1 MITALTPAGWTSNY
15 VPVCLAA
22 PAVCHTHPVGYYPAH
37 FFVLRILPGDPL
49 VILYGE
55 GGVGSL
61 SDADRAAIRHQL
73 GFDRPLYQQYGT
85 WLKDLLTGNLG
96 HTLARGDSV
105 AEIIQARGV
114 LTGEIAVLAVL
125 ISWLVGLP
133 AGIFS
138 AMRQNSVGDYLAR
151 FCTIIFLAVPGFWV
165 AMLVVIGILMA
176 FNYRPP
182 LGIIYPWDDPLA
194 NLKIVAGPGIV
205 LGLWTSAYIARLAR
219 STFLEV
225 IREDYVRTARAK
237 GVRETLVV
245 LHHALRNAVLPVLTI
260 SGVLFGFLLS
270 ASVAVEQ
277 AFAVSGLGTAL
288 VQAFQERDLLVV
300 QTLVLLYGA
309 VFVVVNLLID
319 LAYVWVDPRIRYT

>member
-1 MITALTPAGWTSNY
+1 
-15 VPVCLAA
+15 
-22 PAVCHTHPVGYYPAH
+22 
-37 FFVLRILPGDPL
+37 
-49 VILYGE
+49 
-55 GGVGSL
+55 
-61 SDADRAAIRHQL
+61 
-73 GFDRPLYQQYGT
+73 
-85 WLKDLLTGNLG
+85 
-96 HTLARGDSV
+96 
-105 AEIIQARGV
+105 
-114 LTGEIAVLAVL
+114 VLAVL

-165 AMLVVIGILMA
+165 AMLVVIGLLMA
-176 FNYRPP
+176 FHYRPP
-182 LGIIYPWDDPLA
+182 LGIISPWEDPLA
-194 NLKIVAGPGIV
+194 NFKIVAGPGIV
-205 LGLWTSAYIARLAR
+205 LGLGTSAYIARLAR
-219 STFLEV
+219 SSFLEV

-309 VFVVVNLLID
+309 VFVMVNLLID

>member
-1 MITALTPAGWTSNY
+1 MYRYVLRRLLYAIPTLLGITVLIF
-15 VPVCLAA
+15 V
-22 PAVCHTHPVGYYPAH
+22 
-37 FFVLRILPGDPL
+37 VLRILPGDPL
-49 VILYGE
+49 SILYGE
-55 GGVGSL
+55 GRVGSL
-61 SDADRAAIRHQL
+61 SNADLATIRHQF
-73 GFDRPLYQQYGT
+73 GFDRPLYQQYGY

-105 AEIIQARGV
+105 AEIIQERGI

-125 ISWLVGLP
+125 VSWLVGLP
-133 AGIFS
+133 AGILS

-151 FCTIIFLAVPGFWV
+151 FCTILFLAVPGFWV
-165 AMLVVIGILMA
+165 AMLVVIGTLTA

-182 LGIIYPWDDPLA
+182 LGIISPWEDPIA
-194 NLKIVAGPGIV
+194 NLKIVAGPGGV
-205 LGLWTSAYIARLAR
+205 LGLATSAYIARLTR

-225 IREDYVRTARAK
+225 IREDYIRTALAK
-237 GVRETLVV
+237 GVRETMVV

-300 QTLVLLYGA
+300 QTLVLLYGV

>member
-1 MITALTPAGWTSNY
+1 MYRYVLRRLLYAIPTLLGITVLIF
-15 VPVCLAA
+15 L
-22 PAVCHTHPVGYYPAH
+22 
-37 FFVLRILPGDPL
+37 VLRILPGDPL
-49 VILYGE
+49 SILYGE
-55 GGVGSL
+55 GGMGSL
-61 SDADRAAIRHQL
+61 SNADLATIRHQF
-73 GFDRPLYQQYGT
+73 GFDRPLYQQYGY

-105 AEIIQARGV
+105 AEIIQERGI

-125 ISWLVGLP
+125 VSWLVGLP
-133 AGIFS
+133 AGILS
-138 AMRQNSVGDYLAR
+138 AMRQNSVWDYLAR

-165 AMLVVIGILMA
+165 AMLMVIGTLTA

-182 LGIIYPWDDPLA
+182 LGIISPWEDPIA
-194 NLKIVAGPGIV
+194 NLKIVAGPGGV
-205 LGLWTSAYIARLAR
+205 LGLATSAYIARLTR

-225 IREDYVRTARAK
+225 IREDYIRTARAK
-237 GVRETLVV
+237 GVREPMVV
-245 LHHALRNAVLPVLTI
+245 LRHALRNAVLPVLTI

-300 QTLVLLYGA
+300 QTLVLLYGV

>member
-1 MITALTPAGWTSNY
+1 MYQYIVRRLLYALPTLLGITMLI
-15 VPVCLAA
+15 
-22 PAVCHTHPVGYYPAH
+22 

-151 FCTIIFLAVPGFWV
+151 FCTILFLAVPGFWV

-182 LGIIYPWDDPLA
+182 LGIISPWDDPLA
-194 NLKIVAGPGIV
+194 NLKIVAGPGGV
-205 LGLWTSAYIARLAR
+205 PWRGGPPPASPPGPAPPLPRWS
-219 STFLEV
+219 
-225 IREDYVRTARAK
+225 ARAAPAPP
-237 GVRETLVV
+237 
-245 LHHALRNAVLPVLTI
+245 AL
-260 SGVLFGFLLS
+260 
-270 ASVAVEQ
+270 
-277 AFAVSGLGTAL
+277 
-288 VQAFQERDLLVV
+288 
-300 QTLVLLYGA
+300 
-309 VFVVVNLLID
+309 
-319 LAYVWVDPRIRYT
+319 

>member
-1 MITALTPAGWTSNY
+1 MYQYVLRRLLYAIPTLLGITMLI
-15 VPVCLAA
+15 
-22 PAVCHTHPVGYYPAH
+22 

-73 GFDRPLYQQYGT
+73 GFDRPLYQQYGY

-96 HTLARGDSV
+96 QTLARGDSV
-105 AEIIQARGV
+105 AEIIRERGI

-125 ISWLVGLP
+125 VSWLVGLP
-133 AGIFS
+133 TGILS
-138 AMRQNSVGDYLAR
+138 AMRQNSAEDYLAR

-165 AMLVVIGILMA
+165 AMLVVIGTLAA

-205 LGLWTSAYIARLAR
+205 LGLGTSAYIARLAR

-245 LHHALRNAVLPVLTI
+245 LHHALRNAVLPV
-260 SGVLFGFLLS
+260 
-270 ASVAVEQ
+270 
-277 AFAVSGLGTAL
+277 
-288 VQAFQERDLLVV
+288 
-300 QTLVLLYGA
+300 
-309 VFVVVNLLID
+309 
-319 LAYVWVDPRIRYT
+319 

>member
-1 MITALTPAGWTSNY
+1 MYQYVLRRLLYAIPTLLGITMLIF
-15 VPVCLAA
+15 L
-22 PAVCHTHPVGYYPAH
+22 
-37 FFVLRILPGDPL
+37 VLRILPGDPL
-49 VILYGE
+49 SILYGE

-61 SDADRAAIRHQL
+61 SNADLATIRHQF
-73 GFDRPLYQQYGT
+73 GFDRPLYQQYAY

-105 AEIIQARGV
+105 AEIIQERGI

-125 ISWLVGLP
+125 VSWLVGLP
-133 AGIFS
+133 AGILS
-138 AMRQNSVGDYLAR
+138 AVRQNSMGDYLAR

-165 AMLVVIGILMA
+165 AMLVVIGTLTA

-182 LGIIYPWDDPLA
+182 LGIIPPWEDPIA
-194 NLKIVAGPGIV
+194 NLKIVAGPGGV
-205 LGLWTSAYIARLAR
+205 LGLATSAYIARLTR
-219 STFLEV
+219 STFLDV
-225 IREDYVRTARAK
+225 IREDYIRTARAK
-237 GVRETLVV
+237 GVRENMVV

-300 QTLVLLYGA
+300 QTLVLLYGV

-319 LAYVWVDPRIRYT
+319 LAYTWVDPRIRYT

>member
-1 MITALTPAGWTSNY
+1 MSQYILRRLLYAIPTLVGITL
-15 VPVCLAA
+15 LI
-22 PAVCHTHPVGYYPAH
+22 

-55 GGVGSL
+55 GGVSSL

-73 GFDRPLYQQYGT
+73 GFDRPLYQQYGS

-105 AEIIQARGV
+105 AEIIQARGI

-125 ISWLVGLP
+125 VSWLVGLP
-133 AGIFS
+133 AGILS
-138 AMRQNSVGDYLAR
+138 AMRQNSAGDYLAR
-151 FCTIIFLAVPGFWV
+151 FLTIIFLAVPGFWV
-165 AMLVVIGILMA
+165 AMLVVIGILTA

-182 LGIIYPWDDPLA
+182 LGIIAPWDDPLA
-194 NLKIVAGPGIV
+194 NLQIVAGPGIV
-205 LGLWTSAYIARLAR
+205 LGLGTSAYIARLAR

-225 IREDYVRTARAK
+225 IRDDYIRTARAK
-237 GVRETLVV
+237 GARETMVV

-319 LAYVWVDPRIRYT
+319 LAYIWVDPRIRYT

>member
-1 MITALTPAGWTSNY
+1 MY
-15 VPVCLAA
+15 R
-22 PAVCHTHPVGYYPAH
+22 Y
-37 FFVLRILPGDPL
+37 VLRRLLYAIPTLLGITVLIFLVLRVLPGDPL
-49 VILYGE
+49 SILYGE

-61 SDADRAAIRHQL
+61 SNADLATIRHQF
-73 GFDRPLYQQYGT
+73 GFDRPLYQQYGY

-105 AEIIQARGV
+105 AEIIQERGI

-125 ISWLVGLP
+125 VSWLVGLP
-133 AGIFS
+133 AGILS

-151 FCTIIFLAVPGFWV
+151 FCTILFLAVPGFWV
-165 AMLVVIGILMA
+165 AMLVVIGTLTA

-182 LGIIYPWDDPLA
+182 LGIISPLEDPIA
-194 NLKIVAGPGIV
+194 NLKIVAGPGSV
-205 LGLWTSAYIARLAR
+205 LGLATSAYIARLTR

-225 IREDYVRTARAK
+225 IREDYIRTARAK
-237 GVRETLVV
+237 GVRETMVV
-245 LHHALRNAVLPVLTI
+245 LRHALRNAVLPVLTI

-300 QTLVLLYGA
+300 QTLVLLYGV

>member
-1 MITALTPAGWTSNY
+1 MYQYVLRRLLYAIPTLLGITL
-15 VPVCLAA
+15 LI
-22 PAVCHTHPVGYYPAH
+22 

-73 GFDRPLYQQYGT
+73 GFDRPLYQQYGD
-85 WLKDLLTGNLG
+85 WLTDLLTGNLG

-105 AEIIQARGV
+105 AEILRERGV
-114 LTGEIAVLAVL
+114 LTSEIAVLAVL

-133 AGIFS
+133 AGILS

-151 FCTIIFLAVPGFWV
+151 FLTIIFLAVPGFWV
-165 AMLVVIGILMA
+165 AMLVVIGILTA
-176 FNYRPP
+176 FHYRPP

-194 NLKIVAGPGIV
+194 NLQIVAGPGVV
-205 LGLWTSAYIARLAR
+205 LGLGTSAYIARLAR

-225 IREDYVRTARAK
+225 IRDDYIRTARAK
-237 GVRETLVV
+237 GARETIVV

-309 VFVVVNLLID
+309 VFVMVNLLID

>member
-1 MITALTPAGWTSNY
+1 MY
-15 VPVCLAA
+15 Q
-22 PAVCHTHPVGYYPAH
+22 Y
-37 FFVLRILPGDPL
+37 VLRRLVYAIPTLLGITMLIFLVLRVLPGDPL
-49 VILYGE
+49 SILYGE

-61 SDADRAAIRHQL
+61 SKADLATIRHQF
-73 GFDRPLYQQYGT
+73 GFDRPLYQQYGY

-105 AEIIQARGV
+105 AEIIQERGI

-125 ISWLVGLP
+125 VSWLVGLP
-133 AGIFS
+133 AGILS

-151 FCTIIFLAVPGFWV
+151 FCTILFLAVPGFWV
-165 AMLVVIGILMA
+165 AMLVVIGTLTA

-182 LGIIYPWDDPLA
+182 LGIISPWEDPIA
-194 NLKIVAGPGIV
+194 NLKIVAGPGSV
-205 LGLWTSAYIARLAR
+205 LGLATSAYIARLTR

-225 IREDYVRTARAK
+225 IREDYIRTARAK
-237 GVRETLVV
+237 GVRETMVV
-245 LHHALRNAVLPVLTI
+245 LRHALRNAVLPVLTI

>member
-1 MITALTPAGWTSNY
+1 MYQYVLRRLLYAIPTLLGITMLI
-15 VPVCLAA
+15 
-22 PAVCHTHPVGYYPAH
+22 

-49 VILYGE
+49 VVLYGE

-61 SDADRAAIRHQL
+61 SDADRATIRHQL
-73 GFDRPLYQQYGT
+73 GFDRPLYQQYGS

-125 ISWLVGLP
+125 VSWLVGLP
-133 AGIFS
+133 VGILS
-138 AMRQNSVGDYLAR
+138 AMRQNSVEDYLAR
-151 FCTIIFLAVPGFWV
+151 FCTILFLAVPGFWV
-165 AMLVVIGILMA
+165 AMLVVIGLLMA
-176 FNYRPP
+176 FHYRPP
-182 LGIIYPWDDPLA
+182 LGIISPWEDPLA

-205 LGLWTSAYIARLAR
+205 LGLGTSAYIARLAR

-309 VFVVVNLLID
+309 VFVMVNLLID

>member
-1 MITALTPAGWTSNY
+1 MYQYVLRRLLYAIPTLLGITMLIF
-15 VPVCLAA
+15 L
-22 PAVCHTHPVGYYPAH
+22 
-37 FFVLRILPGDPL
+37 VLRILPGDPL
-49 VILYGE
+49 SILYGE
-55 GGVGSL
+55 GGVGGL
-61 SDADRAAIRHQL
+61 SNADLATIRHQF
-73 GFDRPLYQQYGT
+73 GFDRPLYQQYGY

-105 AEIIQARGV
+105 AEIIQERGI

-125 ISWLVGLP
+125 VSWLVGLP
-133 AGIFS
+133 AGILS

-151 FCTIIFLAVPGFWV
+151 FCTILFLAVPGFWV
-165 AMLVVIGILMA
+165 AMLVVIGTLTA
-176 FNYRPP
+176 FNFRPP
-182 LGIIYPWDDPLA
+182 LGIIPPWEDPIA
-194 NLKIVAGPGIV
+194 NLEIVAGPGGV
-205 LGLWTSAYIARLAR
+205 LGLATSAYIARLTR
-219 STFLEV
+219 STFLDV
-225 IREDYVRTARAK
+225 IREDYIRTARAK
-237 GVRETLVV
+237 GVRETMVV
-245 LHHALRNAVLPVLTI
+245 LRHALRNAVLPVLTI

-300 QTLVLLYGA
+300 QTLVLLYGV

>member
-1 MITALTPAGWTSNY
+1 MYQYVLRRLLYAIPTLLGITMLIF
-15 VPVCLAA
+15 L
-22 PAVCHTHPVGYYPAH
+22 
-37 FFVLRILPGDPL
+37 VLRILPGDPL
-49 VILYGE
+49 SILYGE
-55 GGVGSL
+55 GGVGGL
-61 SDADRAAIRHQL
+61 SNADLATIRHQF
-73 GFDRPLYQQYGT
+73 GFDRPLYQQYGY

-105 AEIIQARGV
+105 AEIIQERGI

-125 ISWLVGLP
+125 VSWLVGLP
-133 AGIFS
+133 AGILS

-151 FCTIIFLAVPGFWV
+151 FCTILFLAVPGFWV
-165 AMLVVIGILMA
+165 AMLVVIGTLTA

-182 LGIIYPWDDPLA
+182 LGIIPPWEDPIA
-194 NLKIVAGPGIV
+194 NLKIVAGPGGV
-205 LGLWTSAYIARLAR
+205 LGLATSAYIARLTR

-225 IREDYVRTARAK
+225 IREDYIRTARAK
-237 GVRETLVV
+237 GVRETIVV
-245 LHHALRNAVLPVLTI
+245 LRHALRNAVLPVLTI

-300 QTLVLLYGA
+300 QTLVLLYGV

>member
-1 MITALTPAGWTSNY
+1 MYQYILQRLLYAIPTLLGITMLI
-15 VPVCLAA
+15 
-22 PAVCHTHPVGYYPAH
+22 

-49 VILYGE
+49 VVLYGE

-73 GFDRPLYQQYGT
+73 GFDRPLYQQYGD
-85 WLKDLLTGNLG
+85 WLTDLLTGNLG

-105 AEIIQARGV
+105 AEIIWERGI

-125 ISWLVGLP
+125 VSWLVGLP
-133 AGIFS
+133 TGIFS

-165 AMLVVIGILMA
+165 AMLVVIGTLMA
-176 FNYRPP
+176 FHYRPP
-182 LGIIYPWDDPLA
+182 LGIISPWDDPLA
-194 NLKIVAGPGIV
+194 NFKIVAGPGVV
-205 LGLWTSAYIARLAR
+205 LGLGTSAYIARLAR

-245 LHHALRNAVLPVLTI
+245 LHHALRNAILPVLTI

-300 QTLVLLYGA
+300 QTLVLLYGV

>member
-1 MITALTPAGWTSNY
+1 MYQYVLRRLLYAIPTLLGITMLI
-15 VPVCLAA
+15 
-22 PAVCHTHPVGYYPAH
+22 

-49 VILYGE
+49 SILYGE
-55 GGVGSL
+55 SGVGSL
-61 SDADRAAIRHQL
+61 SNADLATIRHQF
-73 GFDRPLYQQYGT
+73 GFDRPLYQQYGY
-85 WLKDLLTGNLG
+85 WLKDLLTGDLG

-105 AEIIQARGV
+105 AEIIQERGI

-125 ISWLVGLP
+125 VSWLVGLP
-133 AGIFS
+133 AGILS

-151 FCTIIFLAVPGFWV
+151 FCTILFLAVPGFWV
-165 AMLVVIGILMA
+165 AMLVVIGTLTA

-182 LGIIYPWDDPLA
+182 LGIIPPWEDPIA
-194 NLKIVAGPGIV
+194 NLKIVAGPGGV
-205 LGLWTSAYIARLAR
+205 LGLATSAYIARLTR

-225 IREDYVRTARAK
+225 IREDYIRTAWAK
-237 GVRETLVV
+237 GVRETMVV

-300 QTLVLLYGA
+300 QTLVLLYGV
-309 VFVVVNLLID
+309 VFVVVNLLVD

>member
-1 MITALTPAGWTSNY
+1 MYRYVLRRLLYAIPTLLGITMLIF
-15 VPVCLAA
+15 L
-22 PAVCHTHPVGYYPAH
+22 
-37 FFVLRILPGDPL
+37 VLRILPGDPL
-49 VILYGE
+49 SILYGE

-61 SDADRAAIRHQL
+61 SNADLATIRHQF
-73 GFDRPLYQQYGT
+73 GFDRPLYQQYAY

-105 AEIIQARGV
+105 AEIIQERGI

-125 ISWLVGLP
+125 VSWLVGLP
-133 AGIFS
+133 AGILS
-138 AMRQNSVGDYLAR
+138 AVRQNSMGDYLAR

-165 AMLVVIGILMA
+165 AMLVVIGTLTA

-182 LGIIYPWDDPLA
+182 LGIIPPWEDPIA
-194 NLKIVAGPGIV
+194 NLKIVAGPGGV
-205 LGLWTSAYIARLAR
+205 LGLATSAYIARLTR
-219 STFLEV
+219 STFLDV
-225 IREDYVRTARAK
+225 IREDYIRTARAK
-237 GVRETLVV
+237 GVRENMVV

-300 QTLVLLYGA
+300 QTLVLLYGV

-319 LAYVWVDPRIRYT
+319 LAYTWVDPRIRYT

>member
-1 MITALTPAGWTSNY
+1 MYRYVLRRLLYAIPTLLGITVLIF
-15 VPVCLAA
+15 V
-22 PAVCHTHPVGYYPAH
+22 
-37 FFVLRILPGDPL
+37 VLRILPGDPL
-49 VILYGE
+49 SILYGE

-61 SDADRAAIRHQL
+61 SNADLATIRHQF
-73 GFDRPLYQQYGT
+73 GFDRPLYQQYGY

-105 AEIIQARGV
+105 AEIIQERGI

-125 ISWLVGLP
+125 VSWLVGLP
-133 AGIFS
+133 AGILS

-151 FCTIIFLAVPGFWV
+151 FCTILFLAVPGFWV
-165 AMLVVIGILMA
+165 AMLVVIGTLTA

-182 LGIIYPWDDPLA
+182 LGIISPWEDPIA
-194 NLKIVAGPGIV
+194 NLKIVAGPGGV
-205 LGLWTSAYIARLAR
+205 LGLATSAYIARLTR

-225 IREDYVRTARAK
+225 IREDYIRTARAK
-237 GVRETLVV
+237 GVRETMVV

-300 QTLVLLYGA
+300 QTLVLLYGV

>member
-1 MITALTPAGWTSNY
+1 MYQYVLRRLLYAIPTLLGITMLIF
-15 VPVCLAA
+15 L
-22 PAVCHTHPVGYYPAH
+22 
-37 FFVLRILPGDPL
+37 VLRILPGDPL
-49 VILYGE
+49 SILYGE

-61 SDADRAAIRHQL
+61 SNADLATIRHQF
-73 GFDRPLYQQYGT
+73 GFDRPLYQQYGY

-105 AEIIQARGV
+105 AEIIQERGI

-125 ISWLVGLP
+125 VSWLVGLP
-133 AGIFS
+133 AGILS

-151 FCTIIFLAVPGFWV
+151 FCTILFLAVPGFWV
-165 AMLVVIGILMA
+165 AMLVVIGTLTA

-182 LGIIYPWDDPLA
+182 LGIIPPWEDPIA
-194 NLKIVAGPGIV
+194 NLKIVAGPGVV
-205 LGLWTSAYIARLAR
+205 LGLATSAYIARLTR
-219 STFLEV
+219 STFLDV
-225 IREDYVRTARAK
+225 IREDYIRTAWAK
-237 GVRETLVV
+237 GVRETTVI

-300 QTLVLLYGA
+300 QTLVLLYGV
-309 VFVVVNLLID
+309 VFVVVNLLVD

>member
-1 MITALTPAGWTSNY
+1 MYQYVLRRLLYAIPTLLGITMLI
-15 VPVCLAA
+15 
-22 PAVCHTHPVGYYPAH
+22 

-49 VILYGE
+49 SILYGE

-61 SDADRAAIRHQL
+61 SNADLATIRHQF
-73 GFDRPLYQQYGT
+73 GFDRPLYQQYGY

-105 AEIIQARGV
+105 AEIIQERGI

-125 ISWLVGLP
+125 VSWLVGLP
-133 AGIFS
+133 AGILS

-151 FCTIIFLAVPGFWV
+151 FCTILFLAVPGFWV
-165 AMLVVIGILMA
+165 AMLVVIGTLTA

-182 LGIIYPWDDPLA
+182 LGIIPPWEDPIA
-194 NLKIVAGPGIV
+194 NLKIVAGPGGV
-205 LGLWTSAYIARLAR
+205 LGLATSAYIARLTR

-225 IREDYVRTARAK
+225 IREDYIRTAWAK
-237 GVRETLVV
+237 GVRETMVV

-300 QTLVLLYGA
+300 QTLVLLYGV

>member
-1 MITALTPAGWTSNY
+1 MYQYVLRRLLYAIPTLLGITMLIF
-15 VPVCLAA
+15 L
-22 PAVCHTHPVGYYPAH
+22 
-37 FFVLRILPGDPL
+37 VLRILPGDPL
-49 VILYGE
+49 SILYGE

-61 SDADRAAIRHQL
+61 SNADLATIRHQF
-73 GFDRPLYQQYGT
+73 GFDRPLYQQYAY

-105 AEIIQARGV
+105 AEIIQERGI

-125 ISWLVGLP
+125 VSWLVGLP
-133 AGIFS
+133 AGILS
-138 AMRQNSVGDYLAR
+138 AVRQNSMGDYLAR

-165 AMLVVIGILMA
+165 AMLVVIGTLTA

-182 LGIIYPWDDPLA
+182 LGIIPPWEDPIA
-194 NLKIVAGPGIV
+194 NLKIVAGPGGV
-205 LGLWTSAYIARLAR
+205 LGLATSAYIARLTR

-225 IREDYVRTARAK
+225 IREDYIRTARAK
-237 GVRETLVV
+237 GVRETMVV

-300 QTLVLLYGA
+300 QTLVLLYGV
-309 VFVVVNLLID
+309 VFVLVNLLID
-319 LAYVWVDPRIRYT
+319 LAYIWVDPRIRYT

>member
-1 MITALTPAGWTSNY
+1 MY
-15 VPVCLAA
+15 Q
-22 PAVCHTHPVGYYPAH
+22 Y
-37 FFVLRILPGDPL
+37 VLRRLLYAIPTLLGITMLIFMVLRVLPGDPL
-49 VILYGE
+49 SILYGE

-61 SDADRAAIRHQL
+61 SNADLATIRHQF
-73 GFDRPLYQQYGT
+73 GFDRPLYQQYGY

-105 AEIIQARGV
+105 AEIIQERGI

-125 ISWLVGLP
+125 VSWLVGLP
-133 AGIFS
+133 AGILS

-151 FCTIIFLAVPGFWV
+151 FCTILFLAVPGFWV
-165 AMLVVIGILMA
+165 AMLVVIGTLTA

-182 LGIIYPWDDPLA
+182 LGIIPPWEDPIA
-194 NLKIVAGPGIV
+194 NLKIVAGPGVV
-205 LGLWTSAYIARLAR
+205 LGLATSAYIARLTR
-219 STFLEV
+219 STFLDV
-225 IREDYVRTARAK
+225 IREDYIRTAWAK
-237 GVRETLVV
+237 GVRETTVI

-300 QTLVLLYGA
+300 QTLVLLYGV

>member
-1 MITALTPAGWTSNY
+1 MYQYVLRRLLYAIPTLLGITMLI
-15 VPVCLAA
+15 
-22 PAVCHTHPVGYYPAH
+22 

-49 VILYGE
+49 SILYGE
-55 GGVGSL
+55 SGVGSL
-61 SDADRAAIRHQL
+61 SNADLATIRHQF
-73 GFDRPLYQQYGT
+73 GFDRPLYQQYGY

-105 AEIIQARGV
+105 AEIIQERGI

-125 ISWLVGLP
+125 VSWLVGLP
-133 AGIFS
+133 AGILS

-151 FCTIIFLAVPGFWV
+151 FCTILFLAVPGFWV
-165 AMLVVIGILMA
+165 AMLVVIGTLTA

-182 LGIIYPWDDPLA
+182 LGIIPPWEDPIA
-194 NLKIVAGPGIV
+194 NLKIVAGPGGV
-205 LGLWTSAYIARLAR
+205 LGLATSAYIARLTR

-225 IREDYVRTARAK
+225 IREDYIRTAWAK
-237 GVRETLVV
+237 GVRETMVV

-300 QTLVLLYGA
+300 QTLVLLYGV

-319 LAYVWVDPRIRYT
+319 LAYVWVDPRIRYA

>member
-1 MITALTPAGWTSNY
+1 MYHYVLRRLLYALPTLLGITL
-15 VPVCLAA
+15 LI
-22 PAVCHTHPVGYYPAH
+22 

-73 GFDRPLYQQYGT
+73 GFDRPLYRQYAS
-85 WLKDLLTGNLG
+85 WLTDLLTGHLG
-96 HTLARGDSV
+96 QTLARGDSV
-105 AEIIQARGV
+105 ADILWERGL

-125 ISWLVGLP
+125 VSWLVGLP
-133 AGIFS
+133 TGILS
-138 AMRQNSVGDYLAR
+138 ALWQNSAGDYLAR
-151 FCTIIFLAVPGFWV
+151 FCTILFLAVPGFWV
-165 AMLVVIGILMA
+165 AMLVVIGALA
-176 FNYRPP
+176 VFHYRPP
-182 LGIIYPWDDPLA
+182 LGIIAPWEDPLA
-194 NLKIVAGPGIV
+194 NLKIVAGPGVV
-205 LGLWTSAYIARLAR
+205 LGLGTSAYIARLAR
-219 STFLEV
+219 SSFLEV
-225 IREDYVRTARAK
+225 MREDYVRTARAK

-245 LHHALRNAVLPVLTI
+245 FHHALRNAILPVLTI

-300 QTLVLLYGA
+300 QTLVLLYGV

-319 LAYVWVDPRIRYT
+319 LAYVWVDPRIHYT

>member
-1 MITALTPAGWTSNY
+1 MYQYVLRRLLYAIPTLLGITMLIF
-15 VPVCLAA
+15 L
-22 PAVCHTHPVGYYPAH
+22 
-37 FFVLRILPGDPL
+37 VLRILPGDPL
-49 VILYGE
+49 SILYGE
-55 GGVGSL
+55 GGVGGL
-61 SDADRAAIRHQL
+61 SDADLATIRHQF
-73 GFDRPLYQQYGT
+73 GFDRPLYQQYGY

-105 AEIIQARGV
+105 AEIIQERGI

-125 ISWLVGLP
+125 VSWLVGLP
-133 AGIFS
+133 AGILS

-151 FCTIIFLAVPGFWV
+151 FCTILFLAVPGFWV
-165 AMLVVIGILMA
+165 AMLVVIGTLTA

-182 LGIIYPWDDPLA
+182 LGIIPPWEDPIA
-194 NLKIVAGPGIV
+194 NLKIVAGPGVV
-205 LGLWTSAYIARLAR
+205 LGLATSAYIARLAR
-219 STFLEV
+219 STFLDV
-225 IREDYVRTARAK
+225 IREDYIRTAWAK
-237 GVRETLVV
+237 GVRETTVI

-300 QTLVLLYGA
+300 QTLVLLYGV

>member
-1 MITALTPAGWTSNY
+1 MYQYVLRRLLYAIPTLLGITMLIF
-15 VPVCLAA
+15 L
-22 PAVCHTHPVGYYPAH
+22 
-37 FFVLRILPGDPL
+37 VLRILPGDPL
-49 VILYGE
+49 SILYGE
-55 GGVGSL
+55 GGIGSL
-61 SDADRAAIRHQL
+61 SNADLATIRHQF
-73 GFDRPLYQQYGT
+73 GFDRPLYQQYGY

-105 AEIIQARGV
+105 AEMIQERGI

-125 ISWLVGLP
+125 VSWLVGLP
-133 AGIFS
+133 AGILS

-151 FCTIIFLAVPGFWV
+151 FCTILFLAVPGFWV
-165 AMLVVIGILMA
+165 AMLVVIGTLTA

-182 LGIIYPWDDPLA
+182 LGIIPPWEDPIS
-194 NLKIVAGPGIV
+194 NLKIVAGPGVV
-205 LGLWTSAYIARLAR
+205 LGLATSAYIARLTR
-219 STFLEV
+219 STFLDV
-225 IREDYVRTARAK
+225 IREDYIRTAWAK
-237 GVRETLVV
+237 GVRETTVI

-300 QTLVLLYGA
+300 QTLVLLYGV

>member
-1 MITALTPAGWTSNY
+1 MAQYILRRLLYAIPTLVGITMLI
-15 VPVCLAA
+15 
-22 PAVCHTHPVGYYPAH
+22 

-55 GGVGSL
+55 GGVSSL
-61 SDADRAAIRHQL
+61 SDADRATIQHQL
-73 GFDRPLYQQYGT
+73 GFDRPLYQQYGS

-105 AEIIQARGV
+105 AEIIQARGM
-114 LTGEIAVLAVL
+114 LTGEIAVVAVL
-125 ISWLVGLP
+125 VSWLVGLP
-133 AGIFS
+133 AGILS
-138 AMRQNSVGDYLAR
+138 AMRQNSAGDYLAR
-151 FCTIIFLAVPGFWV
+151 FLTILFLAVPGFWV
-165 AMLVVIGILMA
+165 AMLVVIGILTA

-182 LGIIYPWDDPLA
+182 LGIIFPWDDPLA
-194 NLKIVAGPGIV
+194 NLQIVAGPGVV
-205 LGLWTSAYIARLAR
+205 LGLGTSAYIARLAR

-225 IREDYVRTARAK
+225 IRDDYIRTARAK
-237 GVRETLVV
+237 GARETMVV

-300 QTLVLLYGA
+300 QTLVLLYGV

-319 LAYVWVDPRIRYT
+319 LAYIWVDPRIRYT

>member
-1 MITALTPAGWTSNY
+1 MYQYVLRRLLYAIPTLLGITMLIF
-15 VPVCLAA
+15 L
-22 PAVCHTHPVGYYPAH
+22 
-37 FFVLRILPGDPL
+37 VLRILPGDPL
-49 VILYGE
+49 SILYGE
-55 GGVGSL
+55 GGVGGL
-61 SDADRAAIRHQL
+61 SDADLATIRHQF
-73 GFDRPLYQQYGT
+73 GFDRPLYQQYGY

-105 AEIIQARGV
+105 AEIIQERGI

-125 ISWLVGLP
+125 VSWLVGLP
-133 AGIFS
+133 AGILS

-151 FCTIIFLAVPGFWV
+151 FCTILFLAVPGFWV
-165 AMLVVIGILMA
+165 AMLVVIGTLTA

-182 LGIIYPWDDPLA
+182 LGIIHPWEDPIA
-194 NLKIVAGPGIV
+194 NLKIVAGPGVV
-205 LGLWTSAYIARLAR
+205 LGLATSAYIARLTR
-219 STFLEV
+219 STFLDV
-225 IREDYVRTARAK
+225 IREDYIRTAWAK
-237 GVRETLVV
+237 GVRETTVI

-300 QTLVLLYGA
+300 QTLVLLYGV

>member
-1 MITALTPAGWTSNY
+1 MYRYVLRRLLYAIPTLLGITVLIF
-15 VPVCLAA
+15 L
-22 PAVCHTHPVGYYPAH
+22 
-37 FFVLRILPGDPL
+37 VLRILPGDPL
-49 VILYGE
+49 SILYGE
-55 GGVGSL
+55 GGMGSL
-61 SDADRAAIRHQL
+61 SNADLATIRHQF
-73 GFDRPLYQQYGT
+73 GFDRPLYQQYGY

-105 AEIIQARGV
+105 AEIIQERGI

-125 ISWLVGLP
+125 VSWLVGLP
-133 AGIFS
+133 AGILS
-138 AMRQNSVGDYLAR
+138 AMRQNSVWDYLAR

-165 AMLVVIGILMA
+165 AMLMVIGTLTA

-182 LGIIYPWDDPLA
+182 LGIISPWEDPIA
-194 NLKIVAGPGIV
+194 NLKIVAGPGGV
-205 LGLWTSAYIARLAR
+205 LGLATSAYIARLTR

-225 IREDYVRTARAK
+225 IREDYIRTARAK
-237 GVRETLVV
+237 GVRETMVV
-245 LHHALRNAVLPVLTI
+245 LHHALRNALLPVLTI

-300 QTLVLLYGA
+300 QTLVLLYGV

-319 LAYVWVDPRIRYT
+319 

>member
-1 MITALTPAGWTSNY
+1 MYQYVLRRLLYAIPTLLGITVLIF
-15 VPVCLAA
+15 L
-22 PAVCHTHPVGYYPAH
+22 
-37 FFVLRILPGDPL
+37 VLRILPGDPL

-55 GGVGSL
+55 GGVSSL
-61 SDADRAAIRHQL
+61 SHADLATIRHQL
-73 GFDRPLYQQYGT
+73 GFDRPLYQQYGS
-85 WLKDLLTGNLG
+85 WLTDLLTGNLG

-105 AEIIQARGV
+105 AEIIQERGI

-125 ISWLVGLP
+125 VSWLVGLP

-151 FCTIIFLAVPGFWV
+151 FCTILFLAVPGFWV

-182 LGIIYPWDDPLA
+182 LGIISPWDDPLA

-205 LGLWTSAYIARLAR
+205 LGLGTSAYIARLAR

-237 GVRETLVV
+237 GASESAV
-245 LHHALRNAVLPVLTI
+245 LFRHALRNALIPVTTVAGLI
-260 SGVLFGFLLS
+260 AGFLV
-270 ASVAVEQ
+270 AGAVIIESVFRLPGVGQ
-277 AFAVSGLGTAL
+277 L
-288 VQAFQERDLLVV
+288 VYDSINNRDLIVIKNVV
-300 QTLVLLYGA
+300 ILFTILVLL
-309 VFVVVNLLID
+309 VNLLVD
-319 LAYVWVDPRIRYT
+319 VAYTLLDPRPRVRA

>member
-1 MITALTPAGWTSNY
+1 MYQYVLRRLLYAIPTLLGITMLI
-15 VPVCLAA
+15 
-22 PAVCHTHPVGYYPAH
+22 

-61 SDADRAAIRHQL
+61 SDADRATIRHQL
-73 GFDRPLYQQYGT
+73 GFDRPLYQQYGS

-105 AEIIQARGV
+105 AEIIQARGL

-125 ISWLVGLP
+125 VSWLVGLP
-133 AGIFS
+133 AGILS
-138 AMRQNSVGDYLAR
+138 AMRQNSVEDYLAR
-151 FCTIIFLAVPGFWV
+151 FCTILFLAVPGFWV
-165 AMLVVIGILMA
+165 AMLVVIGTLMA
-176 FNYRPP
+176 FHYRPP
-182 LGIIYPWDDPLA
+182 LGIIAPWDDPLA

-205 LGLWTSAYIARLAR
+205 LGLGTSAYIARLAR

-237 GVRETLVV
+237 GVRETMVV

-300 QTLVLLYGA
+300 QTLVLLYGV

>member
-1 MITALTPAGWTSNY
+1 MYQYILRRLLYAIPTLLGITMLI
-15 VPVCLAA
+15 
-22 PAVCHTHPVGYYPAH
+22 

-49 VILYGE
+49 VVLYGE

-61 SDADRAAIRHQL
+61 SDADRATIRHQL
-73 GFDRPLYQQYGT
+73 GFDRPLYQQYGS

-105 AEIIQARGV
+105 AEIILARGI

-125 ISWLVGLP
+125 VSWLVGLP
-133 AGIFS
+133 AGILS
-138 AMRQNSVGDYLAR
+138 AMRQNSVEDYLAR
-151 FCTIIFLAVPGFWV
+151 FCTIFFLAVPGFWV
-165 AMLVVIGILMA
+165 AMLVVIGTLMA

-182 LGIIYPWDDPLA
+182 LGIISPWDDPLA

-205 LGLWTSAYIARLAR
+205 LGLGTSAYIARLAR

-237 GVRETLVV
+237 GVRETMVV

-300 QTLVLLYGA
+300 QTLVLLYGV

>member
-1 MITALTPAGWTSNY
+1 MYQYVLRRLLYAIPTLLGITMLIF
-15 VPVCLAA
+15 L
-22 PAVCHTHPVGYYPAH
+22 
-37 FFVLRILPGDPL
+37 VLRILPGDPL
-49 VILYGE
+49 SILYGE
-55 GGVGSL
+55 GGVGGL
-61 SDADRAAIRHQL
+61 SDADLATIRHQF
-73 GFDRPLYQQYGT
+73 GFDRPLYQQYGY

-105 AEIIQARGV
+105 AEIIQERGI

-125 ISWLVGLP
+125 VSWLVGLP
-133 AGIFS
+133 AGILS

-151 FCTIIFLAVPGFWV
+151 FCTILFLAVPGFWV
-165 AMLVVIGILMA
+165 AMLVVIGTLTA

-182 LGIIYPWDDPLA
+182 LGIIPPWEDPIA
-194 NLKIVAGPGIV
+194 NLKIVAGPGVV
-205 LGLWTSAYIARLAR
+205 LGLATSAYIARLTR
-219 STFLEV
+219 STFLDV
-225 IREDYVRTARAK
+225 IREDYIRTAWAK
-237 GVRETLVV
+237 GVRETTVI

>member
-1 MITALTPAGWTSNY
+1 MY
-15 VPVCLAA
+15 R
-22 PAVCHTHPVGYYPAH
+22 Y
-37 FFVLRILPGDPL
+37 VLRRLLYAIPTLLGITVLIFLVLRVLPGDPL
-49 VILYGE
+49 SILYGE

-61 SDADRAAIRHQL
+61 SNADLATIRHQF
-73 GFDRPLYQQYGT
+73 GFDRPLYQQYGY

-105 AEIIQARGV
+105 AEIIQERGI

-125 ISWLVGLP
+125 VSWLVGLP
-133 AGIFS
+133 AGILS
-138 AMRQNSVGDYLAR
+138 AMRQNSVADYLAR
-151 FCTIIFLAVPGFWV
+151 FCTILFLAVPGFWV
-165 AMLVVIGILMA
+165 AMLVVIGTLTA

-182 LGIIYPWDDPLA
+182 LGIISPWEDPIA
-194 NLKIVAGPGIV
+194 NLKIVAGPGGV
-205 LGLWTSAYIARLAR
+205 LGLATSAYIARLTR

-225 IREDYVRTARAK
+225 IREDYIRTARAK
-237 GVRETLVV
+237 GVREPMVV

-300 QTLVLLYGA
+300 QTLVLLYGV

>member
-1 MITALTPAGWTSNY
+1 MYQYVLRRLLYAIPTLLGITMLI
-15 VPVCLAA
+15 
-22 PAVCHTHPVGYYPAH
+22 

-49 VILYGE
+49 SILYGE
-55 GGVGSL
+55 SGVGSL
-61 SDADRAAIRHQL
+61 SNADLATIRHQF
-73 GFDRPLYQQYGT
+73 GFDRPLYQQYGY

-105 AEIIQARGV
+105 AEIIQERGI

-125 ISWLVGLP
+125 VSWLVGLP
-133 AGIFS
+133 AGILS

-151 FCTIIFLAVPGFWV
+151 FCTILFLAVPGFWV
-165 AMLVVIGILMA
+165 AMLVVIGTLTA

-182 LGIIYPWDDPLA
+182 LGIIPPWEDPIA
-194 NLKIVAGPGIV
+194 NLKIVAGPGGV
-205 LGLWTSAYIARLAR
+205 LGLATSAYIARLTR

-225 IREDYVRTARAK
+225 IREDYIRTAWAK
-237 GVRETLVV
+237 GVRETMVV

-300 QTLVLLYGA
+300 QTLVLLYGV
-309 VFVVVNLLID
+309 VFVVVNLLVD